1 MMSWAI
7 RLVLVLAGAIAAAFV
22 ARDAENFSVV
32 QGMVAVALI
41 AAVVVLVAVTRR
53 K

>member
-1 MMSWAI
+1 MMGWVV
-7 RLVLVLAGAIAAAFV
+7 RLLLVLAGAIAAVFV

-41 AAVVVLVAVTRR
+41 AALVVLVAVTRR
-53 K
+53 R

>member
-1 MMSWAI
+1 MMTWAI
-7 RLVLVLAGAIAAAFV
+7 RLLLVLAGSIAAVFV
-22 ARDAENFSVV
+22 ARDAGNFSVV